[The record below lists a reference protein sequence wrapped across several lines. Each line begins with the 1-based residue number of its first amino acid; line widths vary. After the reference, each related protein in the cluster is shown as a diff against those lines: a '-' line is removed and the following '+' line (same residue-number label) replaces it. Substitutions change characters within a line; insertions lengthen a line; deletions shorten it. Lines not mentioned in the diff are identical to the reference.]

1 MCINILVVFDFL
13 NNFFMT
19 IKFIFLEGEV
29 VSLYLCNHKNS
40 RRDTKWK
47 FNLCT
52 MNPGFEV
59 MEGGTFEAI
68 ITDEDFVNVECQ

>member
-1 MCINILVVFDFL
+1 
-13 NNFFMT
+13 MT